1 MPQSKQNPNVM
12 ETGSRIETARLVI
25 RPFTIDDAAFVLEL
39 VNDPAWIQHI
49 GDRGVRSLADAREYL
64 SKGPLASYARN
75 GFGFNLVQLK
85 STGEPIGGC
94 GLIKREMLNDVD
106 LGFAFLSRFRG
117 LGYAEEAARAMLENA
132 QQVLGFDRIVAV
144 VAPANTRSIALLQK
158 LGFTYESSIHL
169 TPDDPEEIS
178 LFVWQ
183 KSRLP
188 PDQDLP

>member
-25 RPFTIDDAAFVLEL
+25 RSFTIDDAAFVLEL

-94 GLIKREMLNDVD
+94 GLIKREMLSDVD

-117 LGYAEEAARAMLENA
+117 WGYAEEAARAMLENA

-169 TPDDPEEIS
+169 TPDDPKEIS

-188 PDQDLP
+188 PDQDLA

>member
-1 MPQSKQNPNVM
+1 M

>member
-25 RPFTIDDAAFVLEL
+25 RPFTIDDGAFVLEL